1 MKKILIIYASAGDG
15 HKKAAEAIYKE
26 FCEFSDGSFKAMP
39 IDSLNYS
46 TRFFK
51 FSYKRIYIILI
62 KYFPVVWGFFYHLL
76 NNRFFCIIASPF
88 RRLTNALNSKKLI
101 NFILNEK
108 FDLVI
113 STHFFATEVISHA
126 KGKGIFSLPLINVVT
141 DFKSHLYWIADDV
154 DKYIVAADSVKEGF
168 VNAGVDSKK
177 IDVLGIPIRSQFMRL
192 LSKEQARSKLD
203 LSLSKFT
210 VLVMGGG
217 LGVGPIKDVVLGLQD
232 LSQMCQIIVV
242 CGHNK
247 VLYKEL
253 NNLEPSFTKPT
264 IVLGF
269 SHNIDIVMAA
279 SDIMVSKVGGV
290 SASESLSRGLP
301 IICLKPIPGQE
312 MGNAQFLF
320 DNKIGFRAKEVSMI
334 NPIIEGFLHNKTKQV
349 EISHKARLLSRSDS
363 AINIVKLVM
372 EYIE

>member
-1 MKKILIIYASAGDG
+1 
-15 HKKAAEAIYKE
+15 
-26 FCEFSDGSFKAMP
+26 
-39 IDSLNYS
+39 
-46 TRFFK
+46 
-51 FSYKRIYIILI
+51 
-62 KYFPVVWGFFYHLL
+62 
-76 NNRFFCIIASPF
+76 
-88 RRLTNALNSKKLI
+88 
-101 NFILNEK
+101 
-108 FDLVI
+108 
-113 STHFFATEVISHA
+113 
-126 KGKGIFSLPLINVVT
+126 
-141 DFKSHLYWIADDV
+141 
-154 DKYIVAADSVKEGF
+154 
-168 VNAGVDSKK
+168 
-177 IDVLGIPIRSQFMRL
+177 MRL

-203 LSLSKFT
+203 LSLNKFT

-232 LSQMCQIIVV
+232 LSQMCQIVVV

-253 NNLEPSFTKPT
+253 NDLEPSFTKPT
-264 IVLGF
+264 MVLGF
-269 SHNIDIVMAA
+269 SHNIDIIMAA

-334 NPIIEGFLHNKTKQV
+334 NPIIESFLHNKIKQV
-349 EISHKARLLSRSDS
+349 EISHKARLLSRPDS